1 MKIRLCQH
9 NKGAEQLVQRL
20 QAEFAGLNI
29 KLKKCVKQC
38 KICKSKPFALVAKQM
53 VFASDTEQLY
63 ADLVGLFG
71 RSKQA
76 GK

>member
-20 QAEFAGLNI
+20 QTEFSGLNI

-38 KICKSKPFALVAKQM
+38 KICKRQPFAVVAKQ
-53 VFASDTEQLY
+53 VVLASDTEQLY
-63 ADLVGLFG
+63 VDIVGLFG
-71 RSKQA
+71 QSKHA
-76 GK
+76 EK